1 MSKTALEKMGFK
13 PGMSG
18 WVLARPDSL
27 ADALALPETPG
38 QAVDV
43 VVICLTARA
52 EVAPRL
58 TEALPHYRRGGGLWF
73 VYPKRTGTIPTDLSR
88 DHGWE
93 PLAAYDMLPVSL
105 VAIDDDW
112 SALRFRYRDEIA
124 KLTRK
129 SA

>member
-1 MSKTALEKMGFK
+1 MTKTALEKMGFK

-18 WVLARPDSL
+18 WAVARPD
-27 ADALALPETPG
+27 ALATAILLPEAPG
-38 QAVDV
+38 QAVDLIV
-43 VVICLTARA
+43 ACVTTRA
-52 EVAPRL
+52 DVGPRL
-58 TEALPHYRRGGGLWF
+58 GEVLPHYRRGGGLWF
-73 VYPKRTGTIPTDLSR
+73 AYPKRTGTVPTDLSR

-93 PLAAYDMLPVSL
+93 PLAGQDMLPVSL

>member
-1 MSKTALEKMGFK
+1 MSRTALDKMGFK
-13 PGMSG
+13 PGMTG
-18 WVLARPDSL
+18 WSLARPE
-27 ADALALPETPG
+27 ALAEAIALPDTHGPV
-38 QAVDV
+38 VDLIV
-43 VVICLTARA
+43 AFVTMRA
-52 EVAPRL
+52 EVARRL
-58 TEALPHYRRGGGLWF
+58 DETLAHYRRGGGLWF
-73 VYPKRTGTIPTDLSR
+73 AYPKRTSTIPTDLSR

-93 PLAAYDMLPVSL
+93 ALAAHDMLPVSL